1 MKNNEDLRIL
11 INDTLLQLALYNI
24 DDNYKINLEEN
35 IIKLKDIYQ
44 TIEDSELQNLAIKIL
59 FAYEIN
65 EFIKFKLLEMLNG
78 G

>member
-44 TIEDSELQNLAIKIL
+44 TIEDSELQSLAIKIL

>member
-1 MKNNEDLRIL
+1 MKNNEDLRIF